1 MTNEYDIVQRVRSAL
16 RRDVRIHVTRPIKL
30 AFADGVLTMEGEVSD
45 VIGKKLALESAAR
58 LPEVTSI
65 IDRFHVRAAAQMSD
79 GEIRVHVRNALLE
92 EPILSE
98 CTIREEVKGQ
108 LETVRDPPGATGT
121 IHVRVS
127 DGIVTLDG
135 DVAGIGQKRFEGVLA
150 WWVPGSRDVING
162 LGITPPEQESEAAT
176 TDTVRQILEKDHLIN
191 AESIIVNT
199 RRSTVYLDGTVSND
213 AERDL
218 AENDAWYVF
227 GVDSVVNRLT
237 VKA

>member
-1 MTNEYDIVQRVRSAL
+1 MTNEHDIVQRVRNAL
-16 RRDVRIHVTRPIKL
+16 RSDARIHVTGHITL
-30 AFADGVLTMEGEVSD
+30 AFSDGALTIEGEVSD

-65 IDRFHVRAAAQMSD
+65 IDRLHVHAAAKMSD

-92 EPILSE
+92 EPVLSD
-98 CTIREEVKGQ
+98 CTIREQVKGQ

-121 IHVRVS
+121 IHVHVS
-127 DGIVTLDG
+127 DGVVTLDG
-135 DVAGIGQKRFEGVLA
+135 DVGGVGQKRFAGVLA

-176 TDTVRQILEKDHLIN
+176 TDTVRQILEKDHLIS

-199 RRSTVYLDGTVSND
+199 RGSTVYLDGSVSNE

-227 GVDSVVNRLT
+227 GVDNVVNRLT

>member
-108 LETVRDPPGATGT
+108 LETVRDPPGATG
-121 IHVRVS
+121 IIDVRVS

-135 DVAGIGQKRFEGVLA
+135 DVAGIGQKRFAGVLA

-227 GVDSVVNRLT
+227 GVDNVVNRLT